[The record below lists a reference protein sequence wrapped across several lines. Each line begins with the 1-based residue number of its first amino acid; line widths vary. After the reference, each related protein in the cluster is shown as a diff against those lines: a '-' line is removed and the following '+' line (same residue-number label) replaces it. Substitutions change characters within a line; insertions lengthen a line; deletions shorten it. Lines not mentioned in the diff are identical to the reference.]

1 MHYLY
6 SQELFMQTTSI
17 TYKILDYC
25 GVKGQEKLVTVTQRE
40 DIERVEKFIPELV
53 GIQIIKKQYKDSDD

>member
-1 MHYLY
+1 V
-6 SQELFMQTTSI
+6 QTTSI